1 VNLPIYQVDAFSDE
15 LFGGNPAAIVPL
27 EKWLPDDLMQ
37 KIAAEN
43 NLAETAFFVPTQKGF
58 HLRWFTPTFEIPLCG
73 HATLASAFLLYNKLG
88 YSADAVTFETMSG
101 DLIVRRKDDGFI
113 MDFPARKA
121 HPVATPDG
129 LDQIIDAKVN
139 GVLTCEQSIFSL
151 VLTDSE
157 EDVIKAKPDFNTL
170 MKIAP
175 GNFILT
181 APSEKYDFV
190 SRVFVPEHGIPED
203 PVTGSAHC
211 VSAPYWAE
219 KLGKTELSARQV
231 SERGGDILC
240 SLRGDRVDLFGKAV
254 LYLEGHINI
263 S

>member
-1 VNLPIYQVDAFSDE
+1 VNLPLYQVDAFSDE
-15 LFGGNPAAIVPL
+15 LFGGNPAALVPL
-27 EKWLPDDLMQ
+27 EQWLPDQLMQ

-43 NLAETAFFVPTQKGF
+43 NLAETAFFVPTKKGY
-58 HLRWFTPTFEIPLCG
+58 HLRWFTPTVEIPLCG
-73 HATLASAFLLYNKLG
+73 HATLACAFLLYEKLG
-88 YSADAVTFETMSG
+88 YRDDCVTFETLSG

-113 MDFPARKA
+113 MDFPTRSA
-121 HPVATPDG
+121 HPVPTPTG
-129 LDQIIDAKVN
+129 LDQIIDARVKA
-139 GVLTCEQSIFSL
+139 VLTCEKSIFSL

-157 EDVIKAKPDFNTL
+157 KDVRKAQPDFNTL
-170 MKIAP
+170 MTIAP

-219 KLGKTELSARQV
+219 KLGKTDLTARQI
-231 SERGGDILC
+231 SARGGDIRC
-240 SLRGDRVDLFGKAV
+240 HLRGDRVDLFGKAV
-254 LYLEGHINI
+254 LYLEGRINV
-263 S
+263 